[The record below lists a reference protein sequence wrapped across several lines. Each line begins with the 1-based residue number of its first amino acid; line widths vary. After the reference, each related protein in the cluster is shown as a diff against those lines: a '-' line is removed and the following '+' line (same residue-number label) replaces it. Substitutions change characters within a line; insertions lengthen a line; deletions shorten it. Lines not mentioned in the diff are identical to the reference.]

1 MTEFRRFPSTPYL
14 VRPPGVDV
22 RDDKVLTDAECD
34 RFLAQPLHVEEKV
47 DGQNLGISVGE
58 DGLLFQARGSY
69 VQPGGRHF
77 RGLATWVAPRRR
89 RLTDGLSDQLIL
101 FGEWCAVTH
110 SVQYDSLPD
119 WFLVFDVY
127 ERTAGLF
134 WQPDMRDAL
143 AEDLGLYTVPF
154 LGTGHFTLNDLTVLM
169 RRSRLSHQRMEGV
182 VARTVTA
189 DGQQRRAKIVH
200 PEFVQQIDQHWM
212 SGQHTMN
219 RLARAPFGARPSQ
232 SDTPEWN

>member
-1 MTEFRRFPSTPYL
+1 MTEFTRFPTTPYL

-22 RDDKVLTDAECD
+22 RDDKVLTDTERD
-34 RFLAQPLHVEEKV
+34 EFLAQPLHVEEKV
-47 DGQNLGISVGE
+47 DGQNLGISNGD
-58 DGLLFQARGSY
+58 DGLRFQARGSY

-77 RGLATWVAPRRR
+77 RGLATWVVPRQH
-89 RLTDGLSDQLIL
+89 RLADGLSDDLIL

-110 SVQYDSLPD
+110 SVRYDSLPD

-127 ERTAGLF
+127 ERAAGLF
-134 WQPDMRDAL
+134 WEPDMRDAL
-143 AEDLGLYTVPF
+143 AEDLGLYTVPI
-154 LGTGHFTLNDLTVLM
+154 LGVGHFDLDDLTGLM
-169 RRSRLSHQRMEGV
+169 SQSRVGHEQMEGV

-189 DGQQRRAKIVH
+189 DGPQRRAKVVR

-219 RLARAPFGARPSQ
+219 RLALAP
-232 SDTPEWN
+232 SDRGHASR